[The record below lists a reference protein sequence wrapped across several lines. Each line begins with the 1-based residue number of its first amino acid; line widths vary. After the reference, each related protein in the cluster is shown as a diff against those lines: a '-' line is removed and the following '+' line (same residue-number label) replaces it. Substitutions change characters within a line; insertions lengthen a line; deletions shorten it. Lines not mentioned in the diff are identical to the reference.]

1 LLSRSDSG
9 QFRAEKAGTFCIVNG
24 GHVMIR
30 SLMMSVV
37 AIGCLVPAG
46 AIGTAQEGQVAEARI
61 LEIRS
66 YNLKPGMH
74 ERFRQLFES
83 QASPMLERA
92 GIDVVAFGPSLHE
105 ENSWFLMR
113 SFPSIGDRRAR
124 EEAFYGSREWREGPR
139 AAVLD
144 CIESYTT
151 VVMELD
157 STTIE
162 DLRKIAGSE

>member
-1 LLSRSDSG
+1 
-9 QFRAEKAGTFCIVNG
+9 
-24 GHVMIR
+24 MIR
-30 SLMMSVV
+30 SLMMSIM
-37 AIGCLVPAG
+37 AIGCLAPAG
-46 AIGTAQEGQVAEARI
+46 AISLAQEATNAETRI

-66 YNLKPGMH
+66 YNLKPGRH
-74 ERFRQLFES
+74 ERFRQLFEG

-92 GIDVVAFGPSLHE
+92 GIDVVAFGPSLHD
-105 ENSWFLMR
+105 ENSWLLMR
-113 SFPSIGDRRAR
+113 SFPSIGDRQAS

-151 VVMELD
+151 VVVELD

-162 DLRKIAGSE
+162 RLRAVEGSE

>member
-1 LLSRSDSG
+1 
-9 QFRAEKAGTFCIVNG
+9 
-24 GHVMIR
+24 MIR
-30 SLMMSVV
+30 SLMMSIV
-37 AIGCLVPAG
+37 AIGCLAPAG
-46 AIGTAQEGQVAEARI
+46 AISLAQEATLAEMRI

-92 GIDVVAFGPSLHE
+92 GIDVVAFGPSLHD

-113 SFPSIGDRRAR
+113 SFPGIGERQAS
-124 EEAFYGSREWREGPR
+124 EEAFYGSREWRDGPR

-151 VVMELD
+151 AVVELD

-162 DLRKIAGSE
+162 SLRTIAGRN

>member
-1 LLSRSDSG
+1 LLSRSGSG
-9 QFRAEKAGTFCIVNG
+9 QFPVKKAGNFLIVNG

-30 SLMMSVV
+30 SLMMSIV
-37 AIGCLVPAG
+37 AIGCLAPAG
-46 AIGTAQEGQVAEARI
+46 AIGLAQEAAVAETRI

-66 YNLKPGMH
+66 YNLKTGMH

-92 GIDVVAFGPSLHE
+92 GIDVVAFGPSLHD

-113 SFPSIGDRRAR
+113 SFPSIGDRQAS
-124 EEAFYGSREWREGPR
+124 EESFYGSREWREGPR

-151 VVMELD
+151 VVVELD

-162 DLRKIAGSE
+162 SLRGIAGRD